1 MRRIL
6 NLVIAFSLLSSF
18 SFGQME
24 MIEKTEVRKDPFA
37 YDAEPG
43 SVHHNLRMAAGF
55 WSEKVT
61 MWETPTSEPVD
72 NKMKCNITMIL
83 GNRYQVATH
92 TSDFNGFPFE
102 GISTLAYDTASK
114 KFTSTWIDNMG
125 TGMMVLEGT
134 ADATGKVITSYG
146 STTDPSTGEKLKVRE
161 IYTVVNENEHKM
173 EMYTTINGKE
183 FKSMEIL
190 LNK

>member
-55 WSEKVT
+55 WNEKVT
-61 MWETPTSEPVD
+61 MWETPTSEPID
-72 NKMKCNITMIL
+72 NKMKCNM
-83 GNRYQVATH
+83 
-92 TSDFNGFPFE
+92 
-102 GISTLAYDTASK
+102 
-114 KFTSTWIDNMG
+114 
-125 TGMMVLEGT
+125 
-134 ADATGKVITSYG
+134 
-146 STTDPSTGEKLKVRE
+146 
-161 IYTVVNENEHKM
+161 
-173 EMYTTINGKE
+173 
-183 FKSMEIL
+183 
-190 LNK
+190 LN